1 MSDDIASW
9 LEELPAEAPLVLD
22 GESAY
27 LLPAQGGAELG
38 AILLREASDAQVEE
52 AARTGFQG
60 ARQFEAGLALRPD
73 GALVLSQWLP
83 KAESWLDAAPA
94 LEQLF
99 NQLAMW
105 RAAMAPVRPRQHNPA
120 DQSEQRIRALFAG
133 AQR

>member
-1 MSDDIASW
+1 MSDDIARW
-9 LEELPAEAPLVLD
+9 LEDLPAEAPLVLD

-27 LLPAQGGAELG
+27 LQPATGGAELG
-38 AILLREASDAQVEE
+38 VVLLREASDAQVEE
-52 AARTGFQG
+52 AARAGFQG
-60 ARQFEAGLALRPD
+60 ARQFEAGLALRAD
-73 GALVLSQWLP
+73 GALVLSRWLP
-83 KAESWLDAAPA
+83 LAETWQDAAPA

-105 RAAMAPVRPRQHNPA
+105 RAAMAPVRIRQPRST

>member
-1 MSDDIASW
+1 MSDDIARW
-9 LEELPAEAPLVLD
+9 LEDLPADAPLVLD

-27 LLPAQGGAELG
+27 LQPASGGAELG
-38 AILLREASDAQVEE
+38 AILLREASDAQLEE

-60 ARQFEAGLALRPD
+60 ARQFEAGLALRAD

-83 KAESWLDAAPA
+83 QAESWLDAAPA

-105 RAAMAPVRPRQHNPA
+105 RMAAAPARARANNSP

-133 AQR
+133 VQR

>member
-1 MSDDIASW
+1 MSDDIARW
-9 LEELPAEAPLVLD
+9 LEDLPADAPLVLD
-22 GESAY
+22 GESAC
-27 LLPAQGGAELG
+27 LQLASGGAELA

-60 ARQFEAGLALRPD
+60 ARQFEAGLALRAD
-73 GALVLSQWLP
+73 GALILSQWLP
-83 KAESWLDAAPA
+83 QAASWLDAAPA
-94 LEQLF
+94 LEPLF

-105 RAAMAPVRPRQHNPA
+105 RAAMAPVRARQHISA

>member
-1 MSDDIASW
+1 MSDDIAGW
-9 LEELPAEAPLVLD
+9 LANLAADAPLVLD

-27 LLPAQGGAELG
+27 LQPASGGAELG
-38 AILLREASDAQVEE
+38 VILLREASDAQLEE

-60 ARQFEAGLALRPD
+60 ARQFEAGLALRAD

-83 KAESWLDAAPA
+83 QAESWQDAAPA

-105 RAAMAPVRPRQHNPA
+105 RAAMEPARSRQHVPA
-120 DQSEQRIRALFAG
+120 GRSEQRIRALFAG